1 VTVGTREVGLV
12 AGGSRRRRLLGAAI
26 GLRPA
31 LRIATLGG
39 VTGFVLLLPTSLPR
53 YRLPA

>member
-1 VTVGTREVGLV
+1 MTVGTREVGLV